1 MWSTLYI
8 LHKQEKYDSGNLQIF
23 LIEMLAGVLALAT
36 SESIAVAKDV
46 MWVYNFLNYVMF
58 ACQVLRADV
67 TFSVRNKLLPDI
79 CGLNRP
85 SCCVL
90 LKEETLELGN
100 RWRLC
105 VASAQCTCSND

>member
-1 MWSTLYI
+1 MWSIVYI
-8 LHKQEKYDSGNLQIF
+8 LHKHETYDSGNLQIF
-23 LIEMLAGVLALAT
+23 LIEMLAAVLTLAT

-46 MWVYNFLNYVMF
+46 MWVYNFLTYVTF
-58 ACQVLRADV
+58 ACQVLQTDV
-67 TFSVRNKLLPDI
+67 TFSVRNKLLLDI

-90 LKEETLELGN
+90 LKEETPELGN